1 MKFTHV
7 IVKKPSKSYVE
18 GLTTSDLGKPDYEQA
33 LVQHDHYIKALEKCG
48 VDVTILPADEA
59 FPDSTFVEDTAVI
72 SERCAVITNPGAAS
86 RRDEIIA
93 MEKEL
98 SKRFDTLEHIHSPG
112 TLEGGDVLQ
121 INDHFYIGISDRTN
135 EEGAKQLK
143 EILEKHDYVATI
155 VSLEEFFHLKTGLSY
170 LNNGDLVVAGEFIDH
185 EVFKDFNKIVVED
198 DEMYAANCIHVN
210 DYVIIPKGF
219 DNTKKK
225 ITEAGYQVIELEMS
239 EFQKQDGGLSCL
251 SLRFKQ

>member
-33 LVQHDHYIKALEKCG
+33 LVQHDHYIKALKKCG

-93 MEKEL
+93 MENEL

-198 DEMYAANCIHVN
+198 DEIYAANCIHVN